1 MHKFQNP
8 LTYDNPFW
16 EKSMWPGRKKRKKN
30 NPKNSGHFVPLQR
43 PRAAHAL
50 RLDQKTIY
58 SLLLDASEDLDVEED
73 EGEERNEAGGEEP
86 EPVYVEPSLKMFR
99 SLLQENNI

>member
-1 MHKFQNP
+1 MRMSARLISLFTEFLALLCVNLDYKQSSHK
-8 LTYDNPFW
+8 
-16 EKSMWPGRKKRKKN
+16 G
-30 NPKNSGHFVPLQR
+30 
-43 PRAAHAL
+43 
-50 RLDQKTIY
+50 IY

-99 SLLQENNI
+99 SLLQEKNI